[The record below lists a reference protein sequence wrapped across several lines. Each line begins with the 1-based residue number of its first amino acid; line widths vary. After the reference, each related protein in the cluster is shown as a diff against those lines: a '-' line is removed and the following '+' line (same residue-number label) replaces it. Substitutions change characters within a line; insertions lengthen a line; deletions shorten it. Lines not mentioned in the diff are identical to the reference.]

1 MGHSIPTRW
10 KMAEERSSEPVSAA
24 GVHEE
29 GAMGR
34 GCYRRQLKRK
44 HDLVQ
49 LSLFKSR
56 KGEWGVQGI
65 TTLGLKGRVIR
76 TASAPACFLCQAAG
90 SKELEALASS
100 PQPTAR
106 WASPTL
112 RPTPLPHLPPPPTP
126 LSTTGLGSHC
136 LHMASRGQHSPTLWQ
151 ETLSRLAG
159 PTLQDGRPASPRTLH
174 IPG

>member
-1 MGHSIPTRW
+1 MSAGIAVGHSIPTRW

-112 RPTPLPHLPPPPTP
+112 RPTPLPHLPPLPPHSQQRVWGVTASIWPAEGSTAP
-126 LSTTGLGSHC
+126 LC
-136 LHMASRGQHSPTLWQ
+136 
-151 ETLSRLAG
+151 
-159 PTLQDGRPASPRTLH
+159 GRRP
-174 IPG
+174 